1 MRDSIGDSR
10 EVQIVTTSMALKDC
24 KLIEE
29 STHSGEIW
37 HLESG
42 EGISYRLN
50 TIPGSKISSGEVIA
64 DLADDKFR
72 TKTGGLVKY
81 APGLSVKKA
90 RSAKNGFEVSQG
102 GTLLWIPQETHEIN
116 KDISLLMIED
126 MQWIEAGTE
135 AVSYTHLR
143 AHETS

>member
-1 MRDSIGDSR
+1 MVLSNF
-10 EVQIVTTSMALKDC
+10 

-29 STHSGEIW
+29 STHSGQVY
-37 HLESG
+37 HLESSDG
-42 EGISYRLN
+42 TSYRLN
-50 TIPGSKISSGEVIA
+50 STPGSKISNGEVIA
-64 DLADDKFR
+64 DLADERFR

-90 RSAKNGFEVSQG
+90 RSSKNGFEVSQ

-126 MQWIEAGTE
+126 MKWMRQERKLLKIFLVKHQE
-135 AVSYTHLR
+135 
-143 AHETS
+143 